1 MQAKTLVI
9 IPTYDE
15 RENVGPISTAV
26 HKHAPEAH
34 ILFVDDNSP
43 DGTGEL
49 LDKMAA
55 ADDRIFVLHGKEKAG
70 LGRAYISGFKWG
82 LERGYDLL
90 FEMDADGSHDPA
102 CIPVFL
108 DEASRGDLVLGTRYK
123 GGIRV
128 INWPLNRLLIS
139 MFAGKFVRFVTG
151 LPVLH
156 AARARE
162 HRSGRHPFER
172 VFVPDRDVVHG
183 LDGGLADRRSADRVR
198 GPPRRLFEAE
208 QGDRPGGLLDGLAPG
223 LAQPVPVPPARP
235 RGRGLG
241 GALKRGRPAHNLL
254 ASGIVKRHH
263 E

>member
-1 MQAKTLVI
+1 MRNMQAKTLVI

-151 LPVLH
+151 LPVSDPTGGYKCFTRRVLESIDLD
-156 AARARE
+156 AIRSNGYSFQIEMSYTAWMAGWRIGEVPIVFEDRRAGYSKLSKAIARE
-162 HRSGRHPFER
+162 AFWMVWR
-172 VFVPDRDVVHG
+172 
-183 LDGGLADRRSADRVR
+183 LAWRNRFRR
-198 GPPRRLFEAE
+198 
-208 QGDRPGGLLDGLAPG
+208 
-223 LAQPVPVPPARP
+223 RP
-235 RGRGLG
+235 RGR
-241 GALKRGRPAHNLL
+241 AAEDWAAR
-254 ASGIVKRHH
+254 
-263 E
+263 